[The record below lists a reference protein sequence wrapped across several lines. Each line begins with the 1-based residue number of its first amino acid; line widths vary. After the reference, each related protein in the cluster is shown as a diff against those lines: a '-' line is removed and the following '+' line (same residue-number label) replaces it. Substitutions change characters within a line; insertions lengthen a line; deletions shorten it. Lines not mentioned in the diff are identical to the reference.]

1 MNIAII
7 LYRYV
12 CRFYRTAAH
21 ASPTR
26 NPHNVPLPSAAPVQC
41 STGQAVNGHSPSH
54 LAPPLSLMIA
64 NANSSRLYET
74 CGTWRCMEPTA
85 LPYSTPPHRPHTREI
100 RSWRIVQNK
109 NLLIIHAWRRRAYML
124 GSRCAGVSGRLVYQN
139 SYLLIILVD
148 ITQS

>member
-1 MNIAII
+1 MS
-7 LYRYV
+7 V
-12 CRFYRTAAH
+12 DSTVPQ
-21 ASPTR
+21 PT
-26 NPHNVPLPSAAPVQC
+26 LPRHETHITS
-41 STGQAVNGHSPSH
+41 HSPAQHQCNARQDRPLMDIRHPTSP
-54 LAPPLSLMIA
+54 PPLSLMIA